1 MRHKESGNKTNHCVI
16 FDMDGTLWNTLDVI
30 VGCWNYAFTKFEKT
44 RGKSITQAELV
55 PHMGKTMTRFAA
67 DMLPELTEEEA
78 VAIMEVCTEE
88 ENTRLTDQGAIL
100 YDGVEKTFRT
110 LAAKGCRI
118 GIVSN
123 CQSGYIDAFLKHY
136 RLEELVDDFRC
147 WGDDP
152 SGKAANIR
160 TLIERNHADSAVYV
174 GDTQGDYEACQ
185 AAGVPFIY
193 AAYGFGTVAAEV
205 PRINSLRELPSL
217 WDRLEEYRA
226 VTHRNMP

>member
-1 MRHKESGNKTNHCVI
+1 MRHKESGNKTNHWVI

-78 VAIMEVCTEE
+78 VAIMELCTEE

-123 CQSGYIDAFLKHY
+123 CQSGYIEAFLGYYDLGKY
-136 RLEELVDDFRC
+136 FDDIEC
-147 WGDDP
+147 YGNNLKSKGD
-152 SGKAANIR
+152 NIA
-160 TLIERNHADSAVYV
+160 LIAGRNSLDTAWYV
-174 GDTQGDYEACQ
+174 GDIQGDYDSAMQ
-185 AAGVPFIY
+185 AGTGFIH
-193 AAYGFGTVAAEV
+193 AAYGFGKV
-205 PRINSLRELPSL
+205 NSCDGVLDDIRKLPELVKGL
-217 WDRLEEYRA
+217 I
-226 VTHRNMP
+226 